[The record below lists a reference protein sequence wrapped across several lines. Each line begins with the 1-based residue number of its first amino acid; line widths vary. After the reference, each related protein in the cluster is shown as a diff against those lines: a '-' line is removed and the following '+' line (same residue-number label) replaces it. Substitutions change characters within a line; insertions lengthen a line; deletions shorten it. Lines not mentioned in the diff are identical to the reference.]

1 MSPDGIEVIFK
12 PAPLDEFDDVSGL
25 NQSIWVWLIGQ
36 GFSGIVTL
44 IVGPIKCIAI

>member
-1 MSPDGIEVIFK
+1 MSPDGTEVIFK
-12 PAPLDEFDDVSGL
+12 PATLDEFDDVTGL

>member
-12 PAPLDEFDDVSGL
+12 PATVDEFDDVSGL
-25 NQSIWVWLIGQ
+25 NQFIWIWLIQ

-44 IVGPIKCIAI
+44 NVGPIIFIAI

>member
-12 PAPLDEFDDVSGL
+12 PATVDEFDDVSGL
-25 NQSIWVWLIGQ
+25 NQFIWIWLIRQ

-44 IVGPIKCIAI
+44 NVGPIIFIVI